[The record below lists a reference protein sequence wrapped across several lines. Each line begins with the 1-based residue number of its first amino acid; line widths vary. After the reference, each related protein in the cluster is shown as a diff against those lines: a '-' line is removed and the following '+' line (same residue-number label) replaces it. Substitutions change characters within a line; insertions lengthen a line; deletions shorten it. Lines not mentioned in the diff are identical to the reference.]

1 MLSISYTQK
10 RARLARF
17 YFREVGDFIDINA
30 ISAVIIPKY
39 GHFLGLLWEIFS
51 LDFPE

>member
-1 MLSISYTQK
+1 MY
-10 RARLARF
+10 F
-17 YFREVGDFIDINA
+17 NFREVGDFIDINA